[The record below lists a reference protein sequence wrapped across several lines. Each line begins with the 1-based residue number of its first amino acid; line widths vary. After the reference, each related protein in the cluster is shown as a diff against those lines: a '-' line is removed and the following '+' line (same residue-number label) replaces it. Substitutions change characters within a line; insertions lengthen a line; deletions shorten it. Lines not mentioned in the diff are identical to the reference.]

1 MIDRST
7 FARFWLRARHL
18 RAVVC
23 FTKGGL
29 IQRQRQNWGGGGRI
43 GGHERRVE
51 GFQLHAAGI
60 GGAIETS
67 ALFLVKR
74 IRALIAGTSP
84 DIMLIAYRSSIFM
97 PPPAAGTERRAGGR
111 ETRRMARNLWRRSA
125 GGEGRTER
133 VHNIDRVPLGRVELA
148 SAIGSYQTARRLV
161 DTGALIAAP
170 VFILPAKLIIVAS
183 GSE

>member
-1 MIDRST
+1 MP
-7 FARFWLRARHL
+7 A
-18 RAVVC
+18 
-23 FTKGGL
+23 
-29 IQRQRQNWGGGGRI
+29 
-43 GGHERRVE
+43 
-51 GFQLHAAGI
+51 AAGI

-67 ALFLVKR
+67 PLFLVKR

-97 PPPAAGTERRAGGR
+97 PPPAAGTERRAGGTEEIEGERCVAWLEISGDDPR
-111 ETRRMARNLWRRSA
+111 EERDRERERER
-125 GGEGRTER
+125 GGAER

-148 SAIGSYQTARRLV
+148 SAIGSYQTPRRLV

-170 VFILPAKLIIVAS
+170 VFILPAKLIIVVS